1 MIERPV
7 FVHRPRIVAL
17 GGNATAGGS
26 AERLLQHA
34 LARCEAHGADG
45 VLLAGE
51 AIDLPLYAPHRSE
64 RCSRAQALLQA
75 LRDADGIIVASPAY
89 HGTVSGVVKN
99 ALDYAQDLVS
109 DAQPYFDGRAVGL
122 IAVAGGWQAAG
133 STLATL
139 RSITHALRGWPTP
152 LGVTA
157 NSSQPLFDS
166 DGVLADGGIDT
177 QLDILA
183 QQVVSFARMKA
194 DHAIAVAEARSGAMR
209 PADKLVHAAM
219 A

>member
-1 MIERPV
+1 MIERSMKTG
-7 FVHRPRIVAL
+7 RPRVVAL

-26 AERLLQHA
+26 VERLLRHA
-34 LARCEAHGADG
+34 LSRCEAQGADTI
-45 VLLAGE
+45 LFAGE

-64 RCSRAQALLQA
+64 RCAKARALTTA

-152 LGVTA
+152 MAVTA
-157 NSSQPLFDS
+157 NSGQMLFDPDGRIS
-166 DGVLADGGIDT
+166 DQGVEL
-177 QLDILA
+177 QLDVMS
-183 QQVVSFARMKA
+183 QQVMMFARMKA
-194 DHAIAVAEARSGAMR
+194 EYES
-209 PADKLVHAAM
+209 AAM
-219 A
+219 TGFRNAAA

>member
-7 FVHRPRIVAL
+7 SAHRPRIVAL
-17 GGNATAGGS
+17 GGNAIAGGS
-26 AERLLQHA
+26 AERLLQQV
-34 LARCEAHGADG
+34 LARCETHGAEG
-45 VLLAGE
+45 TLFAGE

-64 RCSRAQALLQA
+64 RCSKAQALLQA
-75 LRDADGIIVASPAY
+75 LRTADGIIVASPAY

-99 ALDYAQDLVS
+99 ALDYVQDLAS

-152 LGVTA
+152 LGVAA
-157 NSSQPLFDS
+157 NSSKPLFDTS
-166 DGVLADGGIDT
+166 GEVADRDIDQ
-177 QLDILA
+177 QLDILV
-183 QQVVSFARMKA
+183 QQVVTFARMKT
-194 DHAIAVAEARSGAMR
+194 S
-209 PADKLVHAAM
+209 LAA
-219 A
+219 AAHSHYSVVS

>member
-1 MIERPV
+1 MIDRPV
-7 FVHRPRIVAL
+7 SAHRSRIVAL

-26 AERLLQHA
+26 AERLLRHA
-34 LARCEAHGADG
+34 LMRCEAQGADTM
-45 VLLAGE
+45 LFAGE
-51 AIDLPLYAPHRSE
+51 AIDLPMYAPHRSE
-64 RCSRAQALLQA
+64 RCARAQALTAA
-75 LRDADGIIVASPAY
+75 LRGADGIIVASPAY

-109 DAQPYFDGRAVGL
+109 DEQPYFDGRAVGL

-152 LGVTA
+152 MAVTA

-166 DGVLADGGIDT
+166 DGFVTDAGIDQ
-177 QLDILA
+177 QLDIMARQVMMFA
-183 QQVVSFARMKA
+183 QMKG
-194 DHAIAVAEARSGAMR
+194 E
-209 PADKLVHAAM
+209 HAA
-219 A
+219 AARRGPAETLSLAG

>member
-1 MIERPV
+1 MIA
-7 FVHRPRIVAL
+7 RPRIVAL

-26 AERLLQHA
+26 AERLLRHA
-34 LARCEAHGADG
+34 LTRCETLGADIA
-45 VLLAGE
+45 LLSGE

-64 RCSRAQALLQA
+64 RCGRAQALLAA

-99 ALDYAQDLVS
+99 ALDYVQDLVS

-152 LGVTA
+152 LGVTV
-157 NSSQPLFDS
+157 NSSQSIFDPDGDLVDETIRQQLGLMAEQVVLFAEMKAAR
-166 DGVLADGGIDT
+166 GVLVP
-177 QLDILA
+177 
-183 QQVVSFARMKA
+183 VV
-194 DHAIAVAEARSGAMR
+194 
-209 PADKLVHAAM
+209 
-219 A
+219 

>member
-1 MIERPV
+1 MLDRPV
-7 FVHRPRIVAL
+7 AAHRPRIVAL
-17 GGNATAGGS
+17 GGNATPGGS
-26 AERLLQHA
+26 GERLLRHA
-34 LARCEAHGADG
+34 LARCEAQGAETM
-45 VLLAGE
+45 LFAGD
-51 AIDLPLYAPHRSE
+51 AIDLPMYAPHRSE
-64 RCSRAQALLQA
+64 RCTKVQALMTA

-152 LGVTA
+152 MAVTA
-157 NSSQPLFDS
+157 NSSQALFDP
-166 DGVLADGGIDT
+166 DGLLVDPGIEQ
-177 QLDILA
+177 QLDIMA
-183 QQVVSFARMKA
+183 QQVVTFAKMKA
-194 DHAIAVAEARSGAMR
+194 EYA
-209 PADKLVHAAM
+209 AAM
-219 A
+219 ARGQAETLTSLAI

>member
-1 MIERPV
+1 MIERPIYSR
-7 FVHRPRIVAL
+7 RPHIVAL

-26 AERLLQHA
+26 AERLLRHA
-34 LARCEAHGADG
+34 LSRCEAEGADTT
-45 VLLAGE
+45 LLAGE
-51 AIDLPLYAPHRSE
+51 AIDLPMYAPHRSE
-64 RCSRAQALLQA
+64 RCSKARALMAA

-99 ALDYAQDLVS
+99 ALDYVQDLVS

-152 LGVTA
+152 MAVTA
-157 NSSQPLFDS
+157 NSSQPIFDPDGMLS
-166 DGVLADGGIDT
+166 DDG
-177 QLDILA
+177 ILM
-183 QQVVSFARMKA
+183 QVEIMAGQVMHFARMKA
-194 DHAIAVAEARSGAMR
+194 AYEAVAKPEGAMTLS
-209 PADKLVHAAM
+209 A
-219 A
+219 

>member
-1 MIERPV
+1 MIDCPV
-7 FVHRPRIVAL
+7 SAHRPRIVAL

-26 AERLLQHA
+26 AERLLRHA
-34 LARCEAHGADG
+34 LARCEAEGAET
-45 VLLAGE
+45 LLFAGE
-51 AIDLPLYAPHRSE
+51 AIDLPMYAPHRSE
-64 RCSRAQALLQA
+64 RCAKAQVLMEA
-75 LRDADGIIVASPAY
+75 LRTADGVIVASPAY

-152 LGVTA
+152 MAVTA
-157 NSSQPLFDS
+157 NSGQPLFDPGGRIVD
-166 DGVLADGGIDT
+166 DGIAMQLGIMS
-177 QLDILA
+177 
-183 QQVVSFARMKA
+183 QQVVMFARMKA
-194 DHAIAVAEARSGAMR
+194 EYA
-209 PADKLVHAAM
+209 AAM
-219 A
+219 LPRQSETRSMTAG

>member
-7 FVHRPRIVAL
+7 SAHRPRIVAL

-26 AERLLQHA
+26 AERLLHYA
-34 LARCEAHGADG
+34 LARCEVYGAD
-45 VLLAGE
+45 VMLFAGE
-51 AIDLPLYAPHRSE
+51 AIDFPLYAPHRSE
-64 RCSRAQALLQA
+64 RCSKARALLEA

-99 ALDYAQDLVS
+99 ALDYVQDLVS

-166 DGVLADGGIDT
+166 DGVVADRGISG

-183 QQVVSFARMKA
+183 QQVVAFVRMKA
-194 DHAIAVAEARSGAMR
+194 AYAVVATSAPDFS
-209 PADKLVHAAM
+209 LVPEQAN
-219 A
+219 